1 MNKNVKAT
9 LNAHRID
16 LCKSIPQGA
25 VASFFIPKFECF
37 FHIQLS
43 DYTMDLS
50 IVYENLRVWK
60 IKNVY

>member
-9 LNAHRID
+9 VNAHRID

-25 VASFFIPKFECF
+25 VASFFIPKFDCF

-50 IVYENLRVWK
+50 IVYENLRV
-60 IKNVY
+60 